1 MFSNIL
7 KGLFLKKRT
16 ELLVTTS
23 KSILHV
29 IPDIGEIREVH
40 NGAGLYY
47 GAAIDESGKH
57 IYVMARNNADPFNYL
72 SVEERAKEQSKIL
85 VLNRSLQIV
94 DEFFPPHAITDFHQ
108 ATFHKGKLW
117 ITCTILNAIY
127 VYDFNSWEVWYPLEQ
142 EGKVGSDINHFNS
155 ISIIDNQIHIVA
167 HNFGESE
174 VLIFDIDSKEL
185 VKRVA
190 LGNCAH
196 NVWYKNGT
204 LWVCDSAN
212 QALISS
218 NGNSVSLEG
227 FTRGVAEFNDGFYI
241 GSSGLSERSNRKD
254 VDSQI
259 HVLNANLEYQRS
271 VPVEGF
277 GQILEIRTL

>member
-1 MFSNIL
+1 MLNKIIKRLFSQ
-7 KGLFLKKRT
+7 KRA

-23 KSILHV
+23 KSILKV
-29 IPDIGEIREVH
+29 FTKTGEIKEVH
-40 NGAGLYY
+40 TGAGLYY
-47 GAAIDESGKH
+47 GIAIDKTSDH
-57 IYVMARNNADPFNYL
+57 IYVMARNNADPFNYV
-72 SVEERAKEQSKIL
+72 SKEERLKEQSKIL
-85 VLNRSLQIV
+85 VLNRSLQLI
-94 DEFFPPHAITDFHQ
+94 DEFLPPHAITDFHQ

-127 VYDFNSWEVWYPLEQ
+127 VYDFKSWEVWYPLQQ
-142 EGKVGSDINHFNS
+142 EGKVDRDINHFNS
-155 ISIIDNQIHIVA
+155 ISIIDNQINIVA

-185 VKRVA
+185 VRRVS

-196 NVWYKNGT
+196 NVWYKNDE
-204 LWVCDSAN
+204 LWVCDSAK

-218 NGNSVSLEG
+218 NGSSVSLEG
-227 FTRGVAEFNDGFYI
+227 FTRGVAKFSGGFYI

-259 HVLNANLEYQRS
+259 HVLNTQLEYEKS
-271 VPVEGF
+271 IPVKGF
-277 GQILEIRTL
+277 GQILEIRVL